1 MHQIH
6 YKLMAKRRFLPLFI
20 TQFLNALN
28 DNIFNN
34 AMVILITYQIMS
46 NSPYKALMVTLASA
60 VFILPFFLFS
70 ATAGQL
76 ADKYDKTIVT
86 RLIKFFEVLFIAI
99 GILSLYQHNITLM
112 MLTLFLMGTHSTFFG
127 PIKYAILPD
136 LLHKNELICGNSF
149 VEASTFIAT
158 LVGTILGGVLI
169 LLNYGVLIT
178 GCVMLAVSIS
188 GWIASFFIPLTKPAN
203 PDLTINRNFIAETWS
218 SLNYATHYPEPFLAM
233 MGISWFWV
241 VGGAFLSQF
250 PNYTYYTLH
259 ANAHVVTLFL
269 AIFSVGIALGSL
281 LCNKLIKEE
290 INPKLIPLT
299 MLMISL
305 FSADLYFTSEH
316 MIQPQND
323 MFTLIGFLSEITHW
337 RTIIDFFSL
346 SIAMGIF
353 VVPLYTILQ
362 TKSEADHRAR
372 MIACNNMVNSFCMA
386 ISYGVIALLLA
397 RHMSISEI
405 FLVIAIANA
414 GVTML
419 MTKLSDEIFNDESFE
434 QAQETS

>member
-6 YKLMAKRRFLPLFI
+6 YNLMAKRRFLPLFI

-46 NSPYKALMVTLASA
+46 DSPYKALMVTLASS

-76 ADKYDKTIVT
+76 ADKYDKTMIT
-86 RLIKFFEVLFIAI
+86 RLIKFFEIVFIAI
-99 GILSLYQHNITLM
+99 GIFGLYQNSIPMM
-112 MLTLFLMGTHSTFFG
+112 MLTLFLMGTHSAFFG

-136 LLHKNELICGNSF
+136 LLQKNELICGNSF

-178 GCVMLAVSIS
+178 GFVMLSIS
-188 GWIASFFIPLTKPAN
+188 ICGWISSFFIPLTKPAN
-203 PDLTINRNFIAETWS
+203 PNIRVNRNFLFESWS
-218 SLNYATHYPEPFLAM
+218 SLQYATQHPEPFLAM

-241 VGGAFLSQF
+241 VGGVFLSQF

-290 INPKLIPLT
+290 INPKFIPLT
-299 MLMISL
+299 MLMMSL
-305 FSADLYFTSEH
+305 FSADLYFTSDQ
-316 MIQPQND
+316 MIQPQG
-323 MFTLIGFLSEITHW
+323 MFTFIGFITEVSHW
-337 RTIIDFFSL
+337 RTIIDLFSL
-346 SIAMGIF
+346 AISMGLF

-362 TKSEADHRAR
+362 TKSEDDHRAR
-372 MIACNNMVNSFCMA
+372 MIACNNMINSFCMA
-386 ISYGVIALLLA
+386 VSYGVIMLLLA
-397 RHMSISEI
+397 RHMTISQI
-405 FLVIAIANA
+405 FLVIAVANA
-414 GVTML
+414 GVTMV
-419 MTKLSDEIFNDESFE
+419 MTKLSDEVLNLEQLDEISE
-434 QAQETS
+434 LS